1 MSLAAQSKSKEPTPT
16 TSVSPLLEVKDLSVS
31 LGGKFIL
38 SKLHARVPRGQISA
52 LIGLNGSGKTTFLRA
67 LLKEVGYTGR
77 IEWHCGHDHSQPY
90 PHLIGY
96 VPQRLQ
102 FDVHQP
108 LTVRE
113 LLALGLSRKPIFL
126 GVSKALR
133 ARIHNLLKRVWA
145 DKLIDVPVGGL
156 SGGQLQRV
164 LLALALEPPPELLL
178 LDEPAQ
184 GIDFHSQN
192 DFYDLISHVNR
203 ETGITIILVSHDLSV
218 VSKVAHRVF
227 CLKDGKILC
236 EGTSQEVLTGEMVK
250 QTFGAEAGVYSHHH
264 EH

>member
-1 MSLAAQSKSKEPTPT
+1 MSIPMPMTAVEDPATAAR
-16 TSVSPLLEVKDLSVS
+16 PLLEVENLTVR
-31 LGGKFIL
+31 LGGKTVL
-38 SKLHARVPRGQISA
+38 DHLCAKLPRGQISA

-67 LLKEVGYTGR
+67 LLKEAPYNGR
-77 IEWHCGHDHSQPY
+77 IIWRCGHDHTQPY

-102 FDVHQP
+102 FDLNQP
-108 LTVRE
+108 LTVCE
-113 LLALGLSRKPIFL
+113 LLALGLHRRPLFL
-126 GVSKALR
+126 GIGRKLR
-133 ARIHNLLKRVWA
+133 ERIQTLLKRVWSEA
-145 DKLIDVPVGGL
+145 LIDVPVGGL

-164 LLALALEPPPELLL
+164 LLALALDPAPELLL

-192 DFYDLISHVNR
+192 DFYQLIARVNQ

-218 VSKVAHRVF
+218 VSQFSHRVF

-236 EGTSQEVLTGEMVK
+236 EGTSQQVLTGEMIK
-250 QTFGAEAGVYSHHH
+250 QTFGADAGVYRHEHHH
-264 EH
+264 G